1 MEAQAFR
8 TRVRL
13 QDLERAAHNGEGTH
27 QDQEDMLP
35 DDDSELRILRSFV
48 KESPTYPNTEARQNV
63 TVRRSRDRL
72 SGRSSEIRTPE
83 AVTGRRSSLRER
95 DRRYSLEAS
104 QKMPANTF
112 ARDNEEELRASYQ
125 DVNLRPDD
133 SRQIS
138 SSPGEIEERVT
149 PHRTATG
156 HQVSGSGS
164 KVIELLNRP
173 RLKESRKTSSPDVLL
188 SPPGFFASSSSEQE
202 QSSSPHLGDDEA
214 KSENES
220 DSDDG
225 TSLPLF
231 TRRDIPEE
239 SEDPD
244 THELLLTIWQRRK
257 DASELLVQAMEE
269 DDVEAFEELERQ
281 VRYYNRQMFQTK
293 THYEKQKMMK
303 LANDR
308 YLKAQATKFVA
319 VDDLSFD
326 GDNHPSLARSTN
338 KGEVD
343 DFRILLTYQGNQVFR
358 KPHP

>member
-1 MEAQAFR
+1 LGTSRSLEAPLPSRVSPVRRDGYSTSSSPLVEHTRRVAMEAQAFR

-27 QDQEDMLP
+27 QDQEDMLL
-35 DDDSELRILRSFV
+35 DDDSELRILRSFIQ
-48 KESPTYPNTEARQNV
+48 ESPTYPNTEARQNV

-104 QKMPANTF
+104 QKMPANTL

-133 SRQIS
+133 LRQIS
-138 SSPGEIEERVT
+138 SSPGEIEERAT

-188 SPPGFFASSSSEQE
+188 SPPGFFASSSNEQE
-202 QSSSPHLGDDEA
+202 QSSSPHLGDMRQRVKVKVTVMMA
-214 KSENES
+214 LHCHY
-220 DSDDG
+220 
-225 TSLPLF
+225 SLVVTYL
-231 TRRDIPEE
+231 RNQKIQI
-239 SEDPD
+239 
-244 THELLLTIWQRRK
+244 LTVK
-257 DASELLVQAMEE
+257 D
-269 DDVEAFEELERQ
+269 
-281 VRYYNRQMFQTK
+281 
-293 THYEKQKMMK
+293 
-303 LANDR
+303 
-308 YLKAQATKFVA
+308 
-319 VDDLSFD
+319 
-326 GDNHPSLARSTN
+326 
-338 KGEVD
+338 
-343 DFRILLTYQGNQVFR
+343 
-358 KPHP
+358 